1 MNKINIKKL
10 KFLHKE
16 FAYNLLPNI
25 SFFLNLDSKEGV
37 KRSLS
42 YKKTELKY
50 EKKENRF
57 HEKIRSEFEKL
68 SKKDRKLINIDA
80 ANSIKSI
87 HKKIIDNLNNKSF
100 FKKKLPYSI

>member
-1 MNKINIKKL
+1 MN
-10 KFLHKE
+10 
-16 FAYNLLPNI
+16 
-25 SFFLNLDSKEGV
+25 LNSKEGV

-42 YKKTELKY
+42 SKKTELKY

-68 SKKDRKLINIDA
+68 SKKDKKLINIDA

-87 HKKIIDNLNNKSF
+87 HKKIIDILNNQKI
-100 FKKKLPYSI
+100 FKKKLPYSV